1 MKQYTNYNEGDCRC
15 QNQDNLIIQS
25 IDISSLKIPEEPPD
39 NTGQDNPSIDV
50 SNLNILDRNFDNSEQ
65 YINNNGDSCHPK
77 KQDATIPF
85 IEVQN
90 LETCKEPKYLLIKNF
105 LSEYNTNLEKQLVM
119 QNILL
124 LDKIPTEGSTR
135 LINSGSLFN
144 IMKENKVVADYLT
157 SIVRELKDKVDSSD
171 LSRLA
176 IVAKTG
182 SYNDLKDKP
191 YIPLDPVQ
199 PDWNQQD
206 NTSLDYIK
214 NKPVNVS
221 EFINDVDYVTQ
232 DVFPILIRDNA
243 SDSLN
248 EQDRYKLVTV
258 GAIIDVLDNLNQSIE
273 NSEETISTSLNDLN
287 QRINDNEKTV
297 SNILQDIEETTSN
310 ILQDIENNKE
320 TTSNILQ
327 NIEDDEEV
335 VYAALNDL
343 NSRDKEVRLMI
354 GNLNSTTQDF
364 TDLLNKK
371 LDKESTIEIEEINS
385 ILI

>member
-1 MKQYTNYNEGDCRC
+1 MKCVNKEYNNYNND
-15 QNQDNLIIQS
+15 DLLT
-25 IDISSLKIPEEPPD
+25 IDISNLNIQIPEEPPD
-39 NTGQDNPSIDV
+39 NKQENPFIDV

-65 YINNNGDSCHPK
+65 YINNGDSCNHQ
-77 KQDATIPF
+77 KQEENPSVDISKLDVC
-85 IEVQN
+85 ERS
-90 LETCKEPKYLLIKNF
+90 KYLLVNNF
-105 LSEYNTNLEKQLVM
+105 LSEYRTVLEKQLVM

-135 LINSGSLFN
+135 LINSGSLFKL
-144 IMKENKVVADYLT
+144 MKGNKEIADYLV
-157 SIVRELKDKVDSSD
+157 SIVNELKDKVDNSD
-171 LSRLA
+171 IDKLSV
-176 IVAKTG
+176 VARTG

-191 YIPLDPVQ
+191 HIPLDPVQ

-214 NKPVNVS
+214 NKPTNVS
-221 EFINDVDYVTQ
+221 EFVNDVDYVTQ
-232 DVFPILIRDNA
+232 DILPILIRDNV

-258 GAIIDVLDNLNQSIE
+258 GAIIDALDSLNQNIE

-287 QRINDNEKTV
+287 QRINDNEKTI
-297 SNILQDIEETTSN
+297 SNILQDV
-310 ILQDIENNKE
+310 ENNKE
-320 TTSNILQ
+320 ITSNILQ
-327 NIEDDEEV
+327 NIEDDEEAIS
-335 VYAALNDL
+335 AALNDL

-354 GNLNSTTQDF
+354 DNLDSTTQDF
-364 TDLLNKK
+364 IDLLNKK

>member
-1 MKQYTNYNEGDCRC
+1 MTGTRQHNNGECNC
-15 QNQDNLIIQS
+15 QNQNNSIIT
-25 IDISSLKIPEEPPD
+25 IDISNLKIPEEPPD
-39 NTGQDNPSIDV
+39 IKQQENPFIDV

-77 KQDATIPF
+77 NQDATIPF

-90 LETCKEPKYLLIKNF
+90 LEACKEPKYLLIKNF

-144 IMKENKVVADYLT
+144 IMKENEAVADYLT

-191 YIPLDPVQ
+191 I
-199 PDWNQQD
+199 
-206 NTSLDYIK
+206 
-214 NKPVNVS
+214 NVS
-221 EFINDVDYVTQ
+221 EFVNDVDYVTQ
-232 DVFPILIRDNA
+232 DVFPILIRDNT

-258 GAIIDVLDNLNQSIE
+258 GAIIDALDSLNQSIE
-273 NSEETISTSLNDLN
+273 NSEETISASLNDLN
-287 QRINDNEKTV
+287 QRINDNEKTI
-297 SNILQDIEETTSN
+297 SDILQDIDDNTEVVSN

-320 TTSNILQ
+320 ITSNILQ

-335 VYAALNDL
+335 ISAALNDL

>member
-1 MKQYTNYNEGDCRC
+1 
-15 QNQDNLIIQS
+15 
-25 IDISSLKIPEEPPD
+25 
-39 NTGQDNPSIDV
+39 
-50 SNLNILDRNFDNSEQ
+50 
-65 YINNNGDSCHPK
+65 
-77 KQDATIPF
+77 
-85 IEVQN
+85 
-90 LETCKEPKYLLIKNF
+90 
-105 LSEYNTNLEKQLVM
+105 M

-144 IMKENKVVADYLT
+144 IMKENKVVADYLI

-191 YIPLDPVQ
+191 
-199 PDWNQQD
+199 
-206 NTSLDYIK
+206 
-214 NKPVNVS
+214 VNVS

-232 DVFPILIRDNA
+232 DILPILIRDNT

-258 GAIIDVLDNLNQSIE
+258 GAIIDALDSLNQSIE
-273 NSEETISTSLNDLN
+273 NSEETIAASLNDLN
-287 QRINDNEKTV
+287 QRIKNNEKVT
-297 SNILQDIEETTSN
+297 SEILQDV
-310 ILQDIENNKE
+310 ENN
-320 TTSNILQ
+320 
-327 NIEDDEEV
+327 EEV
-335 VYAALNDL
+335 VSAALNDL